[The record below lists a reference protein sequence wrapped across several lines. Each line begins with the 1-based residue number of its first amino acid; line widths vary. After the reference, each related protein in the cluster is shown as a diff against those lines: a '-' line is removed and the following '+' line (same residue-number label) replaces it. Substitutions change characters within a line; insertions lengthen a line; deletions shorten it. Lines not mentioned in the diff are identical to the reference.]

1 MASEVHTAAGP
12 VLKQSGPIASLFR
25 LIRWLWPGWLTGP
38 IFDKELRVSS
48 RRRRN
53 YILRFVYLALLTLF
67 IVLVWLS
74 AMPHSGYGSG
84 SASISRMSEA
94 GKTIVAAI
102 VWFQFSATQILAVV
116 MLSTSISDEIYH
128 RTLGVLMTTPINSF
142 QIVMGKLFSKLW
154 QLLLLL
160 AISLPLLAIIRV
172 LGGVPW
178 AYLISSLCITIT
190 AVIFAASLSMLFSIR
205 KRRAYA
211 VILKT
216 LFVGAFLYAF
226 IPFIAA
232 ASIFRIGPRSS
243 YVSVLSVV
251 LQANP
256 MAALVFTTERMWSPV
271 RGGPF
276 IFWPLHCTI
285 MLGASALVLARAVS
299 VVRTAALRQAVGQ
312 TDLFTRRKQRR
323 TARKSALGQT
333 VKEATA
339 RPIRPVVGRP
349 VLWKELK
356 TPILRGGRPKAMIG
370 IAFTLLCLI
379 LTYVLCFDVLDES
392 FVHVMYALIFLLIG
406 MICTAVLSAT
416 SITTEKESRSWP
428 ILLATPLS
436 DWDIIIGKAIG
447 TFRRCLPIW
456 LLLTGHLLLFVLLG
470 FIHPVVLFHVG
481 MLVFWIVVFFTGSGL
496 YFSAR
501 FKRTTTAVVMNLALG
516 LILWLGIPLLT
527 ALVCEIGPYYDY
539 DSVEMTLLPNP
550 VVQAAVV
557 VEGAGDISYADWT
570 LAELDYDW
578 PDNDFDSLRQTSEI
592 MTANVIGYSL
602 VGLLLLCLARARLR
616 KNIF

>member
-1 MASEVHTAAGP
+1 
-12 VLKQSGPIASLFR
+12 
-25 LIRWLWPGWLTGP
+25 
-38 IFDKELRVSS
+38 
-48 RRRRN
+48 
-53 YILRFVYLALLTLF
+53 
-67 IVLVWLS
+67 
-74 AMPHSGYGSG
+74 
-84 SASISRMSEA
+84 
-94 GKTIVAAI
+94 
-102 VWFQFSATQILAVV
+102 
-116 MLSTSISDEIYH
+116 
-128 RTLGVLMTTPINSF
+128 
-142 QIVMGKLFSKLW
+142 
-154 QLLLLL
+154 
-160 AISLPLLAIIRV
+160 
-172 LGGVPW
+172 
-178 AYLISSLCITIT
+178 
-190 AVIFAASLSMLFSIR
+190 
-205 KRRAYA
+205 
-211 VILKT
+211 
-216 LFVGAFLYAF
+216 
-226 IPFIAA
+226 
-232 ASIFRIGPRSS
+232 
-243 YVSVLSVV
+243 
-251 LQANP
+251 
-256 MAALVFTTERMWSPV
+256 
-271 RGGPF
+271 
-276 IFWPLHCTI
+276 
-285 MLGASALVLARAVS
+285 
-299 VVRTAALRQAVGQ
+299 
-312 TDLFTRRKQRR
+312 
-323 TARKSALGQT
+323 
-333 VKEATA
+333 
-339 RPIRPVVGRP
+339 
-349 VLWKELK
+349 
-356 TPILRGGRPKAMIG
+356 MIG